1 VSSNGRDFD
10 AMVATGPTPSA
21 APPWKVGTKLDD
33 WWASRSHTT
42 RSLIRWSA
50 PVGVMVTAALTRLI
64 GLAHPHEIVFDETY
78 YVKDAWTTWN
88 LGYEATWQND
98 PSASDEYWANKQLAA
113 GNADVFTTTGSFAVH
128 PPLGKWLIAL
138 GMALFG
144 PASSFGWRFAVAI
157 FGILLVGLVMLVAH
171 RLTRS
176 LLVASLA
183 GGLLAIDGNGIVM
196 SRVALLDV
204 FLAFFA
210 LLAFYFVLLDRERT
224 NRTGALWRPWL
235 LAAGAALGAATAIK
249 WSGLWF
255 IAFFGIWTVVAD
267 LWGMGR
273 HWPGTRVREIVRP
286 LVNFLTIVPIALA
299 VYLLAWTGWFA
310 TDGGYYRQ
318 WATEGDHAWTGF
330 WSWVPLPLQSF
341 IHHQGE
347 VYRFHSELR
356 ADHPYKSPAWAWL
369 LIARPTAM
377 WYQASTGADDP
388 ACASQSCGALITDL
402 PNPLIWYASIAALV
416 WVIVMLVRRRG
427 RDGALWAIVIG
438 FSAAYVP
445 WLLFPE
451 RPTYFFYS
459 IAYQPYLVIALAI
472 ALKHVL
478 GNPWDERSRRRSGIL
493 GVSAFLVLAVA
504 LSVYF
509 WPVWTG
515 MTVDAGF
522 LASHYWS
529 PSWA

>member
-1 VSSNGRDFD
+1 VSSSGQDFD
-10 AMVATGPTPSA
+10 ALVATRPTSTP
-21 APPWKVGTKLDD
+21 APAWKVGTKLDE
-33 WWASRSHTT
+33 WWAARSDTT
-42 RSLIRWSA
+42 RTLIRWAA
-50 PVGVMVTAALTRLI
+50 PTAVMATAALTRLV

-88 LGYEATWQND
+88 LGYEATWQLD
-98 PSASDEYWANKQLAA
+98 PSAADEDWANHQLAG
-113 GNADVFTTTGSFAVH
+113 GNPDVYNTTASFAVH

-144 PASSFGWRFAVAI
+144 PSSSFGWRFAVAV
-157 FGILLVGLVMLVAH
+157 FGILLVGLIMLVAH

-196 SRVALLDV
+196 SRIGLLDV

-210 LLAFYFVLLDRERT
+210 LLAFYFVLLDRDRT
-224 NRTGALWRPWL
+224 RRTGALWWRPWL

-255 IAFFGIWTVVAD
+255 IAFFGIWTVAAD
-267 LWGMGR
+267 LLRGR
-273 HWPGTRVREIVRP
+273 RASDWVLRP
-286 LVNFLTIVPIALA
+286 LANFLLIVPIALV
-299 VYLLAWTGWFA
+299 VYLLTWTGWFA
-310 TDGGYYRQ
+310 TEGGYYRQ
-318 WATEGDHAWTGF
+318 WAAQGDNAWTGF
-330 WSWVPLPLQSF
+330 WSWVPLSVQSF

-356 ADHPYKSPAWAWL
+356 AEHPYKSPAWAWL
-369 LIARPTAM
+369 LIVRPTAM
-377 WYQASTGADDP
+377 WYQASAGADDP
-388 ACASQSCGALITDL
+388 NCGSTTCGALITDL
-402 PNPLIWYASIAALV
+402 PNPLIWYASVAALV
-416 WVIVMLVRRRG
+416 WVVVMLVRRRG
-427 RDGALWAIVIG
+427 RDAALWAVVIG
-438 FSAAYVP
+438 FAAGYVP

-459 IAYQPYLVIALAI
+459 IAYQPYLILALAL
-472 ALKHVL
+472 AMKHIL
-478 GNPWDERSRRRSGIL
+478 GSPSDERSRRRSGIL
-493 GVSAFLVLAVA
+493 AVGVFLVLAVA

-522 LASHYWS
+522 LSSHYWS
-529 PSWA
+529 PTWA